1 MQAAEAASLWT
12 YQYKN
17 NDYSPPSLMSNLSSS
32 KGAFDDTPYLTCT
45 ERLSCDGEMSSKAK
59 FYCVQCNSLQ
69 CILCEKEI
77 HQNSDNIKHERLNLD
92 EIDDE
97 FCSIDRRHQAVFYCP
112 TCATSFCYACYENQH
127 QHSDGREHRPQKCR
141 EGQMLTS
148 KKKT

>member
-1 MQAAEAASLWT
+1 MSSLNCAEYQA
-12 YQYKN
+12 
-17 NDYSPPSLMSNLSSS
+17 
-32 KGAFDDTPYLTCT
+32 
-45 ERLSCDGEMSSKAK
+45 CDAEMSFKAK